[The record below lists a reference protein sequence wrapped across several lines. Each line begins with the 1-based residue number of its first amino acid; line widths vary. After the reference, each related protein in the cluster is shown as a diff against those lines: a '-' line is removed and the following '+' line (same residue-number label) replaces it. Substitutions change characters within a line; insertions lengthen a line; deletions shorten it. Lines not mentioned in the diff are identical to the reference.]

1 MLRLNVLLANLVVL
15 PASLLAWQLG
25 IPQVPGTVLQ
35 HSPSAAVGSTPGSLA
50 LELDRAVF
58 ILKRGLKQDWGT
70 RDQYLTAFERT
81 PSTDHTGRPVADAKN
96 YVECAIGAHLRTHQ
110 MWDEG
115 PPIEVE
121 VHRAIVEF
129 TKRRNEAEQGK
140 AAKLPSPPCAAPAPR
155 KVTVSAGVAA
165 AMLKTK
171 IAPVY
176 PAEALKDHVSGM
188 VVLHATISTEGRV
201 EAIAVISGPASL
213 RQAVVDAVRQ
223 WIYRPYLLDN
233 MPVQVETTIHIVF
246 PPNR

>member
-1 MLRLNVLLANLVVL
+1 MLRPNVLLANLVVL
-15 PASLLAWQLG
+15 LPASLLACQAWT
-25 IPQVPGTVLQ
+25 PGSGAVLQ
-35 HSPSAAVGSTPGSLA
+35 HSAGTAVESAPISLA
-50 LELDRAVF
+50 LELDRATL
-58 ILKRGLKQDWGT
+58 ILKRGLKEDWGA

-81 PSTDHTGRPVADAKN
+81 PSTDHTGRPVADAKK

-110 MWDEG
+110 LWDEG

-121 VHRAIVEF
+121 IHRTIVEF
-129 TKRRNEAEQGK
+129 TKLRNEAEQGNV
-140 AAKLPSPPCAAPAPR
+140 AELPPSPCAPPAPG

-176 PAEALKDHVSGM
+176 PAEALKDHVSGT

-201 EAIAVISGPASL
+201 EALAVISGPASL
-213 RQAVVDAVRQ
+213 RQAALDAVRQ
-223 WIYRPYLLDN
+223 WAFRPYLLDN
-233 MPVQVETTIHIVF
+233 KPVQVETTINIVF